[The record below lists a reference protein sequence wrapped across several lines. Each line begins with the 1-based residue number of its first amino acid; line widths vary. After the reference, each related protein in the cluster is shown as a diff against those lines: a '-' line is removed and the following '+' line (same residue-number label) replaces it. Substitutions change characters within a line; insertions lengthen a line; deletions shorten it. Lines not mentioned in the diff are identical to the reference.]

1 MRYRCEPCRR
11 EFPAMRYCPRCGTP
25 LVAVGL
31 SRDGIDYGQAGF
43 RPKERRRR
51 HLSSAAEL
59 VRAAN
64 APPMVTWGWPQV
76 RAPLFA
82 TATIKG
88 PAGCGKSTFS
98 TATAMRIAEE
108 VDVPVLY
115 VSAEEG
121 GESSALVR
129 FARVAAMMGI
139 EVPQNLILS
148 DAQDV
153 HEADADIAAY
163 ERLLG
168 GRKGF
173 VAVDSLSQL
182 RAPQSW
188 WTDLL
193 NSGHGCV
200 FVLHC
205 VTSGEPL
212 GGREPEYAVSMNIEV
227 DGEGTAILAKNR
239 WGPTGADNSFCVRKP
254 PALGAS
260 PDGQESG
267 FGAAAG
273 TRPVHAVTGAPGQ
286 GTTLAPTLGAE
297 VSELN
302 AEIRPNSGPGDAR
315 AHSSARDR
323 KGGSA
328 GGADVIPFPKSPK

>member
-1 MRYRCEPCRR
+1 
-11 EFPAMRYCPRCGTP
+11 
-25 LVAVGL
+25 
-31 SRDGIDYGQAGF
+31 
-43 RPKERRRR
+43 
-51 HLSSAAEL
+51 
-59 VRAAN
+59 
-64 APPMVTWGWPQV
+64 MVTWGWPAV
-76 RAPLFA
+76 RAPLFG

-108 VDVPVLY
+108 AGVPVLY

-121 GESSALVR
+121 GETSALVR

-139 EVPQNLILS
+139 EVPDNLILS

-163 ERLLG
+163 ERVLG

-173 VAVDSLSQL
+173 IAVDSLSQL

-239 WGPTGADNSFCVRKP
+239 WGPTGAENAFCVRRAPSLVGDGAASPGPFAGHAPVARASSPEASEPAKDLVVAEPLGDEP
-254 PALGAS
+254 PARAGA
-260 PDGQESG
+260 Q
-267 FGAAAG
+267 
-273 TRPVHAVTGAPGQ
+273 
-286 GTTLAPTLGAE
+286 L
-297 VSELN
+297 
-302 AEIRPNSGPGDAR
+302 
-315 AHSSARDR
+315 
-323 KGGSA
+323 
-328 GGADVIPFPKSPK
+328 IPFPRRPR